1 MGSIGAPELFFV
13 LVVVLLFF
21 GAPRLP
27 KLFRSVGQ
35 ASKEF
40 KKGLADADDD
50 ETSEPVKTTEPAAI
64 EAKDTKK
71 PV

>member
-1 MGSIGAPELFFV
+1 MNLGVTEL
-13 LVVVLLFF
+13 LIILGVVLLLF
-21 GAPRLP
+21 GSTRLP
-27 KLFRSVGQ
+27 KLAKSLGQ

-40 KKGLADADDD
+40 KQGVSESREDADDD
-50 ETSEPVKTTEPAAI
+50 LERTEPAAI